1 MPILLA
7 CLICQQLGVR
17 KKGTLEIRR
26 HQMDRSYAS
35 PGQRATRVT
44 RRSWIRRITAH
55 LIAMT
60 TFLKAP
66 MPVSAQSCTEWFR
79 CNQQGCLCSCRG
91 GSDSSC
97 PPGTSSGTK
106 SWYACCYDPVR
117 NRAFIVR
124 SIDCCQSSQ
133 PSPCPS
139 SCLCS
144 RGQPQPNWCG
154 DSRSVVCT
162 RAVLVGVC

>member
-1 MPILLA
+1 
-7 CLICQQLGVR
+7 
-17 KKGTLEIRR
+17 
-26 HQMDRSYAS
+26 
-35 PGQRATRVT
+35 
-44 RRSWIRRITAH
+44 
-55 LIAMT
+55 
-60 TFLKAP
+60 

-154 DSRSVVCT
+154 
-162 RAVLVGVC
+162 